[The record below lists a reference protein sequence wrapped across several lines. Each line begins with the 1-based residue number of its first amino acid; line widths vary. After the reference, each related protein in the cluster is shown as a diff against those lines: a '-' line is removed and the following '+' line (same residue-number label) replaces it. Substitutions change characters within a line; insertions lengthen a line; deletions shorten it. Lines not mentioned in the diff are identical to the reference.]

1 MSMGRLAQMLIT
13 LTILLLHTSLQAE
26 GAIGTDT
33 TETIPTQSVKLVG
46 MKQESIV
53 RTCRPCTCDN
63 GTVTNCCTQAHCNAP
78 GESLGSCSFIKIT
91 CGCDASTC
99 K

>member
-26 GAIGTDT
+26 GATGDITK
-33 TETIPTQSVKLVG
+33 TIPTEFMKLVG
-46 MKQESIV
+46 IKAESIT
-53 RTCRPCTCDN
+53 RACRPCQCDN
-63 GTVTNCCTQAHCNAP
+63 GKETNCCTQAHCNAP
-78 GESLGSCSFIKIT
+78 GQPLGSCSFIKIS
-91 CGCDASTC
+91 CGCNASTC